1 MQSQF
6 STFLPTRKDPPCLD
20 TVNPHPYCLPQATTH
35 LCSISTDVPLL
46 ECQNN
51 GVIKLVVSDVWLFI
65 QHNVILRYIHIVV
78 CVKNLFLL
86 LQNSVLLY
94 GYITFCLAIHHF
106 IDLGIVSAGVNKAAV
121 TICKQTLAFGR
132 ETVIRLQ
139 AQCEGPSFATWL
151 AQVIGRVVY
160 KY

>member
-1 MQSQF
+1 MQSPF
-6 STFLPTRKDPPCLD
+6 STFLPTRKDPLCLD
-20 TVNPHPYCLPQATTH
+20 AVTPSSLLPAQATTH
-35 LCSISTDVPLL
+35 LSSISTDVPFL

-51 GVIKLVVSDVWLFI
+51 GVVQLVVSDVWLLI
-65 QHNVILRYIHIVV
+65 QHNVILRYIHIVG

-94 GYITFCLAIHHF
+94 GYITFCLAIHRF

-132 ETVIRLQ
+132 ETMIRLQ
-139 AQCEGPSFATWL
+139 AQCEGPSFVTWL